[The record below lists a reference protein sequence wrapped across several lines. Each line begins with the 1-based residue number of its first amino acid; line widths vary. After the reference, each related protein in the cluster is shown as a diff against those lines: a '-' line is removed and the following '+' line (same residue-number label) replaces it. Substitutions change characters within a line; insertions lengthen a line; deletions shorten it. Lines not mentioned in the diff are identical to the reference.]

1 MAEDR
6 SAPATKGDLEELKQE
21 LRQELRQEGSQ
32 LRMEMQHQY
41 DDLKETMRDV
51 QTEIL
56 KAFYGY
62 TQTTNVKLRDGEV
75 ADAAIRERV
84 TILES
89 RLLEVE
95 KRLLMP
101 PQQ

>member
-1 MAEDR
+1 MEDDR
-6 SAPATKGDLEELKQE
+6 NAPATKGDLDE

-41 DDLKETMRDV
+41 DDLKKTMRDV

-62 TQTTNVKLRDGEV
+62 TRTADVKLRDGEV
-75 ADAAIRERV
+75 VDAAIRQRV

-89 RLLEVE
+89 RLLEVQM
-95 KRLLMP
+95 RLLMP
-101 PQQ
+101 PPQ